1 MHRPSTGRHFSSS
14 SSSGIRRPPCPGLVR
29 FYERGVRLPVR
40 AYDEFQLHR
49 RRVMV
54 SLSFLVENASTA
66 VLVILYLFYE
76 IHHGRLERVADKVDE
91 VIVAVIALAQ
101 ENDDIDEDEVADR
114 LNGSS
119 PDDLRLDND

>member
-1 MHRPSTGRHFSSS
+1 MHRSSTGRHFSNSS
-14 SSSGIRRPPCPGLVR
+14 LSGIRRPPCPVLVR
-29 FYERGVRLPVR
+29 FHKRGVRLPVR

-54 SLSFLVENASTA
+54 SLSFLVENASAA

-91 VIVAVIALAQ
+91 VIIAVIALAQ

>member
-1 MHRPSTGRHFSSS
+1 
-14 SSSGIRRPPCPGLVR
+14 
-29 FYERGVRLPVR
+29 
-40 AYDEFQLHR
+40 
-49 RRVMV
+49 MV

-76 IHHGRLERVADKVDE
+76 IHYGRLERVADKVDE

>member
-1 MHRPSTGRHFSSS
+1 
-14 SSSGIRRPPCPGLVR
+14 VR

-40 AYDEFQLHR
+40 AYDESQLHR

>member
-1 MHRPSTGRHFSSS
+1 
-14 SSSGIRRPPCPGLVR
+14 
-29 FYERGVRLPVR
+29 
-40 AYDEFQLHR
+40 
-49 RRVMV
+49 MV
-54 SLSFLVENASTA
+54 SLSFLLEHATTA

-91 VIVAVIALAQ
+91 VIIAVIALAQ

-119 PDDLRLDND
+119 PDDLRLEDDS

>member
-1 MHRPSTGRHFSSS
+1 
-14 SSSGIRRPPCPGLVR
+14 
-29 FYERGVRLPVR
+29 
-40 AYDEFQLHR
+40 
-49 RRVMV
+49 MV
-54 SLSFLVENASTA
+54 SLSFLVENASAA

-91 VIVAVIALAQ
+91 VIIAVIALAQ